1 MSFCPLWVMGV
12 VSVQATKQYVL
23 KDVPLPGYASKYG
36 EVLEQYYDDAAARK
50 IMSVSEE
57 IMKLLVEIEAEDIG
71 DILDGYIYYTTSF
84 DEKGSPRKIKSLFKN
99 AFAPE
104 DTESR
109 VQEVFTSVKVYTF
122 KYRSDPTLGK
132 PNDWDILDV
141 DKIGWLG
148 DLMEMNVSYND
159 AFDASF

>member
-36 EVLEQYYDDAAARK
+36 EVLEQYYDDAVARK

-71 DILDGYIYYTTSF
+71 DIFDGYIYYTTSF
-84 DEKGSPRKIKSLFKN
+84 DEKGSPRKIKSFFKN
-99 AFAPE
+99 AFASE

-109 VQEVFTSVKVYTF
+109 MQEVFTSFKVYTF
-122 KYRSDPTLGK
+122 KYRSDPNLGK
-132 PNDWDILDV
+132 PSDWDILDV

>member
-23 KDVPLPGYASKYG
+23 KDIPLPGYASKYG

-71 DILDGYIYYTTSF
+71 DIFDGYIYYTTSF

-109 VQEVFTSVKVYTF
+109 VQEVFTSFKVYTF
-122 KYRSDPTLGK
+122 KYRSDPNLGK
-132 PNDWDILDV
+132 PSDWDILDV

>member
-50 IMSVSEE
+50 IMSVSQE

-71 DILDGYIYYTTSF
+71 DIFDGYIYYTTSF

-109 VQEVFTSVKVYTF
+109 VQEVFTSFKVYTF
-122 KYRSDPTLGK
+122 KYRSDPNLGK
-132 PNDWDILDV
+132 PSDWDILDV

>member
-71 DILDGYIYYTTSF
+71 DIFDGYIYYTTSF
-84 DEKGSPRKIKSLFKN
+84 DEKGSPRKIKSFFKN

-109 VQEVFTSVKVYTF
+109 VQEVFTSFKVYTF
-122 KYRSDPTLGK
+122 KYRSDPNLGK
-132 PNDWDILDV
+132 PSDWDILDV

>member
-12 VSVQATKQYVL
+12 VCVQATKQYVL

-57 IMKLLVEIEAEDIG
+57 IMKFLVEIEAEDIG
-71 DILDGYIYYTTSF
+71 DIFDGYIYYTTSF

-109 VQEVFTSVKVYTF
+109 VQDVFTSFKVYTF
-122 KYRSDPTLGK
+122 KYRSDPNLGK
-132 PNDWDILDV
+132 PSDWDILDV

>member
-1 MSFCPLWVMGV
+1 MGV

-71 DILDGYIYYTTSF
+71 DIFDGYIYYTTSF

-109 VQEVFTSVKVYTF
+109 VQEVFTSFKVYTF
-122 KYRSDPTLGK
+122 KYRSDPNLGK
-132 PNDWDILDV
+132 PSDWDILDV

>member
-1 MSFCPLWVMGV
+1 MGV
-12 VSVQATKQYVL
+12 VCVQATKQYVL

-36 EVLEQYYDDAAARK
+36 EVLEQYYDDAVARK

-71 DILDGYIYYTTSF
+71 DIFDGYIYYTTSF

-109 VQEVFTSVKVYTF
+109 VQEVFTSFKVYTF
-122 KYRSDPTLGK
+122 KYRSDPNLGK
-132 PNDWDILDV
+132 PSDWDILDV

>member
-36 EVLEQYYDDAAARK
+36 KVLEQYYDDAAARK

-57 IMKLLVEIEAEDIG
+57 IMKLLVEIEAQDIG
-71 DILDGYIYYTTSF
+71 DIFDGYIYYTTSY
-84 DEKGSPRKIKSLFKN
+84 DEKGSPRKIKSFFKN

-109 VQEVFTSVKVYTF
+109 MQEVFTSFKVYTF
-122 KYRSDPTLGK
+122 KYRSDPNLGK
-132 PNDWDILDV
+132 PSDWDILDV

>member
-1 MSFCPLWVMGV
+1 MSYCPLWVMGV
-12 VSVQATKQYVL
+12 ASAQATKQYVL

-36 EVLEQYYDDAAARK
+36 QVLGQYYDDSAMNK

-57 IMKLLVEIEAEDIG
+57 MMKLLVEIEAEDISG
-71 DILDGYIYYTTSF
+71 IIDGYIYYTTSF
-84 DEKGSPRKIKSLFKN
+84 DEKGSPRKIKSFFKN

-109 VQEVFTSVKVYTF
+109 VQEVFTSFKVYTF

-132 PNDWDILDV
+132 PDDWDILDV

>member
-1 MSFCPLWVMGV
+1 MSYCPLWVMGV
-12 VSVQATKQYVL
+12 VSAQATKQYVL
-23 KDVPLPGYASKYG
+23 KDIPLPGYASKYSQ
-36 EVLEQYYDDAAARK
+36 VLGQYYDDSAANK

-57 IMKLLVEIEAEDIG
+57 MMKLLVEIEAEDISG
-71 DILDGYIYYTTSF
+71 IFDGYIYYTTSF
-84 DEKGSPRKIKSLFKN
+84 DEKGSPRKIKSFFKN

-109 VQEVFTSVKVYTF
+109 VQEVFTSFKVYTF

-132 PNDWDILDV
+132 LGDWDILDV

>member
-57 IMKLLVEIEAEDIG
+57 IMKFLVEIEAEDIG
-71 DILDGYIYYTTSF
+71 DIFDGYIYYTTSF

-109 VQEVFTSVKVYTF
+109 VQDVFTSFKVYTF
-122 KYRSDPTLGK
+122 KYRSDPNLGK
-132 PNDWDILDV
+132 PSDWDILDV

>member
-23 KDVPLPGYASKYG
+23 NDIPMAGYASKYG
-36 EVLEQYYDDAAARK
+36 QVLAQYYDDSAAQK
-50 IMSVSEE
+50 IMSASEE
-57 IMKLLVEIEAEDIG
+57 IMKLLVEIEAEDITEV
-71 DILDGYIYYTTSF
+71 LDGYIYYTTSF

-109 VQEVFTSVKVYTF
+109 VQEVFTSFKVYTF
-122 KYRSDPTLGK
+122 KYRSDPNLGK
-132 PNDWDILDV
+132 PSEWDILNV

-148 DLMEMNVSYND
+148 DLMEINVSYND

>member
-109 VQEVFTSVKVYTF
+109 VQEVFTSFKVYTF
-122 KYRSDPTLGK
+122 KYRSDPNLGK
-132 PNDWDILDV
+132 PSDWDILDV

>member
-23 KDVPLPGYASKYG
+23 KDIPLPGYASKYG

-71 DILDGYIYYTTSF
+71 DIFDGYIYYTTSF
-84 DEKGSPRKIKSLFKN
+84 DEKGSPRKIKSFFKN

-109 VQEVFTSVKVYTF
+109 VQDVFTSFKVYTF
-122 KYRSDPTLGK
+122 KYRSDPNLGK
-132 PNDWDILDV
+132 PSDWDILDV

>member
-12 VSVQATKQYVL
+12 VCVQATKQYVL
-23 KDVPLPGYASKYG
+23 NDIPMPGYASKYG
-36 EVLEQYYDDAAARK
+36 QVLKQHYEDSAAQK

-71 DILDGYIYYTTSF
+71 EILDGYIYYTTSF

-109 VQEVFTSVKVYTF
+109 VQEVFTSFKVYTF
-122 KYRSDPTLGK
+122 KYRSDPNLGK
-132 PNDWDILDV
+132 PRDWDILDV

>member
-71 DILDGYIYYTTSF
+71 DIMDGYIYYTTSF

-109 VQEVFTSVKVYTF
+109 VQEVFTSFKVYTF
-122 KYRSDPTLGK
+122 KYRSDPNLGK
-132 PNDWDILDV
+132 PSDWDILDV

>member
-109 VQEVFTSVKVYTF
+109 VQEVFTSFKVYTF
-122 KYRSDPTLGK
+122 KYRSDPNLGK
-132 PNDWDILDV
+132 PSDWDILDV
-141 DKIGWLG
+141 EKIGWLG

>member
-12 VSVQATKQYVL
+12 VSVQATRQYIL

-71 DILDGYIYYTTSF
+71 DIFDGYIYYTTSF

-109 VQEVFTSVKVYTF
+109 VQEVFTSFKVYTF
-122 KYRSDPTLGK
+122 KYRSDPNLGK
-132 PNDWDILDV
+132 PSDWDILDV

>member
-132 PNDWDILDV
+132 PSDWDILDV

>member
-1 MSFCPLWVMGV
+1 MSFCPIWIMGV

-36 EVLEQYYDDAAARK
+36 NVLMQYYDDSAAKK
-50 IMSVSEE
+50 IMVISEE
-57 IMKLLVEIEAEDIG
+57 VMKFLVEIKAEDISEV
-71 DILDGYIYYTTSF
+71 LDGYIYYMTSF
-84 DEKGSPRKIKSLFKN
+84 DEKGSPRKMKSLFKN

-104 DTESR
+104 DTEPR
-109 VQEVFTSVKVYTF
+109 VQEVFTSFKVYTF
-122 KYRSDPTLGK
+122 KYRSDSTLGK
-132 PNDWDILDV
+132 PGGWDILDV

-148 DLMEMNVSYND
+148 DLMKMNVSYND

>member
-50 IMSVSEE
+50 IMSASEE

-71 DILDGYIYYTTSF
+71 DIFDGYIYYTTSF

-109 VQEVFTSVKVYTF
+109 VQEVFTSFKVYTF
-122 KYRSDPTLGK
+122 KYRSDPNLGK
-132 PNDWDILDV
+132 PSDWDILDV

>member
-1 MSFCPLWVMGV
+1 MSYCPLWVMGV
-12 VSVQATKQYVL
+12 ASAQATKQYVL
-23 KDVPLPGYASKYG
+23 KDIPLPGYASKYG
-36 EVLEQYYDDAAARK
+36 QLLGQYYDDSAMNK
-50 IMSVSEE
+50 IMLVSEE
-57 IMKLLVEIEAEDIG
+57 MMKLLVEIEAEDIG
-71 DILDGYIYYTTSF
+71 EVFDGYIYYTTSF
-84 DEKGSPRKIKSLFKN
+84 DEKGSPRKIKSFFKN

-109 VQEVFTSVKVYTF
+109 VQEVFTSFKVYTF

-132 PNDWDILDV
+132 PDDWDILDV

>member
-23 KDVPLPGYASKYG
+23 KDIPLPGYASKYG
-36 EVLEQYYDDAAARK
+36 EVLEQYYDDAVARK

-71 DILDGYIYYTTSF
+71 DIFDGYIYYTTSF

-109 VQEVFTSVKVYTF
+109 VQEVFTSFKVYTF
-122 KYRSDPTLGK
+122 KYRSDPNLGK
-132 PNDWDILDV
+132 PSDWDILDV

>member
-109 VQEVFTSVKVYTF
+109 VQDVFTSFKVYTF
-122 KYRSDPTLGK
+122 KYRSDPNLGK
-132 PNDWDILDV
+132 PSDWDILDV

>member
-71 DILDGYIYYTTSF
+71 DILDGYIYFTTSF

-109 VQEVFTSVKVYTF
+109 VQEVFTSFKVYTF
-122 KYRSDPTLGK
+122 KYRSDPNLGK
-132 PNDWDILDV
+132 PSDWDILDV

>member
-1 MSFCPLWVMGV
+1 MSFGPLWVMGV

-132 PNDWDILDV
+132 PSDWDILDV

>member
-1 MSFCPLWVMGV
+1 
-12 VSVQATKQYVL
+12 
-23 KDVPLPGYASKYG
+23 
-36 EVLEQYYDDAAARK
+36 VLEQYYDDAAARK

-71 DILDGYIYYTTSF
+71 DIFDGYIYYTTSF

-109 VQEVFTSVKVYTF
+109 VQEVFTSFKVYTF
-122 KYRSDPTLGK
+122 KYRSDPNLGK
-132 PNDWDILDV
+132 PSDWDILDV

>member
-12 VSVQATKQYVL
+12 VCVQATKQYVL

-71 DILDGYIYYTTSF
+71 DIFDGYIYYTTSF

-109 VQEVFTSVKVYTF
+109 VQDVFTSFKVYTF
-122 KYRSDPTLGK
+122 KYRSDPNLGK
-132 PNDWDILDV
+132 PSDWDILDV

>member
-12 VSVQATKQYVL
+12 VSVQATRQYVL
-23 KDVPLPGYASKYG
+23 SDIPLPGYASKYG
-36 EVLEQYYDDAAARK
+36 QVLAQHYQDSAARK

-57 IMKLLVEIEAEDIG
+57 IMKLLVEIEAEDV
-71 DILDGYIYYTTSF
+71 DAILDGYIYYTISF

-109 VQEVFTSVKVYTF
+109 VQEVFTSFKVYTF
-122 KYRSDPTLGK
+122 KYRSDPNLGK
-132 PNDWDILDV
+132 PSDWDILDV

>member
-71 DILDGYIYYTTSF
+71 DIFDGYIYYTTSF

-109 VQEVFTSVKVYTF
+109 VQEVFTSFKVYTF
-122 KYRSDPTLGK
+122 KYRSDPNLGK
-132 PNDWDILDV
+132 PSGWDILDV

>member
-12 VSVQATKQYVL
+12 VSVQATKQYVM
-23 KDVPLPGYASKYG
+23 KDVPLPGYAFKYG
-36 EVLEQYYDDAAARK
+36 QVLEQYYDDAAARK

-57 IMKLLVEIEAEDIG
+57 IMKLLVEIEAQDIG
-71 DILDGYIYYTTSF
+71 DIFDGYIYYTTSY
-84 DEKGSPRKIKSLFKN
+84 DEKGSPRKIKTLFKN

-104 DTESR
+104 DTVSR
-109 VQEVFTSVKVYTF
+109 VQEVFTSFKVYTF
-122 KYRSDPTLGK
+122 KYRSDPNLGK
-132 PNDWDILDV
+132 PSDWDILDV